1 MFFFPIMK
9 IIAKLVCKNMLKM
22 LNRFDNIVFC
32 SGVGDFIIIDLCLSS
47 QEKMNL
53 KKFITIEIEENNR
66 CDLIKKII
74 YFSKKYNFNLDYV
87 IINKNDS
94 CKKKSYYKNIYGD
107 FWRKKLFNNYLNLNK
122 TFYDFVGNNKNEK
135 EDFTIDD
142 LDDDLMESLINKD
155 VENADKVYKL
165 KK

>member
-1 MFFFPIMK
+1 MLYNDLANPEI
-9 IIAKLVCKNMLKM
+9 KN
-22 LNRFDNIVFC
+22 
-32 SGVGDFIIIDLCLSS
+32 
-47 QEKMNL
+47 KMNL

-122 TFYDFVGNNKNEK
+122 LNLFIYN
-135 EDFTIDD
+135 
-142 LDDDLMESLINKD
+142 
-155 VENADKVYKL
+155 Y
-165 KK
+165 